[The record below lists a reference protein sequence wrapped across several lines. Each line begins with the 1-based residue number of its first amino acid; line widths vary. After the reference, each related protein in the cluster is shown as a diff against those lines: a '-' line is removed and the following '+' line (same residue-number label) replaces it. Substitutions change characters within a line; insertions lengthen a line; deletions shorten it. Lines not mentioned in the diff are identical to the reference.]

1 MLKSLT
7 ISNFKLIKSLHIEFE
22 PHLTVITGETG
33 AGKSILISALTTL
46 LGSKPTRDSFADQG
60 KKISLSASFS
70 LADSPGLD
78 KQLEEQGFSLDDEE
92 LLLKRVISLNNDRLQ
107 NRVFINDQPATNNL
121 LAILGNRLV
130 EIASQHQ
137 QQSLL
142 NPLKH
147 LDFLDNYGNL
157 HARRKKYEQAYAA
170 LTAARKQLQEWKQK
184 EQEASREIDYLSH
197 QLAILEQSHL
207 SIGEEGELLAQ
218 QQRYRQREKLQEL
231 AYRAEQLL
239 YSGDGSIIDSCYQLQ
254 DFITKLHDLDNS
266 FNYSGQ
272 QLIPAMETLQDLHNS
287 VSDYLAAVDIDPRII
302 EENNLR
308 LAEIEQLKRKFQ
320 CSYAELFP
328 LKDELEQQLENWRNH
343 EVKLQELEN
352 LCREKQETLK
362 SLAVELSAARKR
374 QAKKLEQAVSSHLI
388 DLKLEQTRFQAIIE
402 EQDCQAKGKDKV
414 TFQISTNPG
423 EDPAPL
429 HQVIS
434 GGELSRFM
442 LALKTAVAARD
453 TIPTLIFDE
462 ADTGIGGAAAEAV
475 GHKLTSI
482 AKNHQVIAITHL
494 PQVAAWADHHLT
506 IEKQLDD
513 AHPAIVVQ
521 QLDGKDAES
530 RINELARMGAGE
542 KISDIS
548 REHARE
554 LVQQAMEKKWA
565 GS

>member
-33 AGKSILISALTTL
+33 AGKSIIISALSTL
-46 LGSKPTRDSFADQG
+46 LGNKPTREFFADQG
-60 KKISLSASFS
+60 KKINLSAAFS
-70 LADSPGLD
+70 LADAPDLNE
-78 KQLEEQGFSLDDEE
+78 QLEEQGFSLDDGE

-107 NRVFINDQPATNNL
+107 NRVFINDQPATNNF
-121 LAILGNRLV
+121 LASLGSRLV

-137 QQSLL
+137 QQALL
-142 NPLKH
+142 NPQKH

-157 HARRKKYEQAYAA
+157 HSRRKKYEQAYTA
-170 LTAARKQLQEWKQK
+170 LTTARKQLREWKLR
-184 EQEASREIDYLSH
+184 EQEASREIDYLNH

-207 SIGEEGELLAQ
+207 AIGEEDELLAQ
-218 QQRYRQREKLQEL
+218 QQRHRQREKLLEL
-231 AYRAEQLL
+231 TYRAEQLL
-239 YSGDGSIIDSCYQLQ
+239 YSGDNSIIDSCYQLQ
-254 DFITKLHDLDNS
+254 DLITRLHNLDNS
-266 FNYSGQ
+266 FNGTEQ
-272 QLIPAMETLQDLHNS
+272 QLIPAMETLQDLRS
-287 VSDYLAAVDIDPRII
+287 TVSDYLAAIDMDPQVI
-302 EENNLR
+302 EENNRR
-308 LAEIEQLKRKFQ
+308 LAEIEQLKRKFN
-320 CSYAELFP
+320 CSFDDLFTLKEELG
-328 LKDELEQQLENWRNH
+328 QQLENWQNH
-343 EVKLQELEN
+343 EAKLRELEN
-352 LCREKQETLK
+352 LRREKQEKLEA
-362 SLAVELSAARKR
+362 LAAELSTARKQ
-374 QAKKLEQAVSSHLI
+374 QAKKLEQAVSAHVA

-402 EQDCQAKGKDKV
+402 EQECQAKGKDKV
-414 TFQISTNPG
+414 TFLISTNPG

-442 LALKTAVAARD
+442 LALKTAAAARD

-475 GHKLTSI
+475 GHKLASI
-482 AKNHQVIAITHL
+482 ARNHQVIAITHL

-513 AHPAIVVQ
+513 AHPAIIVQ
-521 QLDGKDAES
+521 QLDGEDAES

-554 LVQQAMEKKWA
+554 LVQQAMEKKYA